1 MIEIIALSLIQGITE
16 FLPISSSSHLII
28 LSQYLEFNNSNLEID
43 VSLHIGS
50 FLAVIVFFRKDI
62 FNIVQNKD
70 LFLKI
75 LIGSLPVIIMGYLM
89 VKFNLIEQIRNIK
102 VIGWTTL
109 IFGIL
114 LYLSDKSDVT
124 NKISSN
130 FTIKSVI
137 LIGFLQT
144 LSLIP
149 GVSRSGITITGARML
164 KFNRYDSAKISFLL
178 SIPTLAAVSL
188 FGLNNLV
195 KSESYDFSFLI
206 IISIIFSFLFSFITI
221 KYFLRYIKSFSLNIF
236 VIYRIFLGFGLLIL
250 AYL

>member
-1 MIEIIALSLIQGITE
+1 MIEIIVLSLIQGVTE

-28 LSQYLEFNNSNLEID
+28 VSEYLEFNNKNLEID

-62 FNIVQNKD
+62 FNFVQNKD

-75 LIGSLPVIIMGYLM
+75 LIGSLPVMIVGYLL
-89 VKFNLIEQIRNIK
+89 VKFNFIDQIRNIK

-114 LYLSDKSDVT
+114 LYLSDKSNVQ
-124 NKISSN
+124 NKINSN
-130 FTIKSVI
+130 FTLKSAF
-137 LIGFLQT
+137 LIGFLQI
-144 LSLIP
+144 LSLMP
-149 GVSRSGITITGARML
+149 GVSRSGIAITGARAL

-178 SIPTLAAVSL
+178 SIPTLAAVSI

-195 KSESYDFSFLI
+195 KSESFSFSFLI
-206 IISIIFSFLFSFITI
+206 IISTIFSFLFSFITI
-221 KYFLRYIKSFSLNIF
+221 KYFLKYIKTFSLNIF
-236 VIYRIFLGFGLLIL
+236 VIYRVFLGIGLLVL

>member
-1 MIEIIALSLIQGITE
+1 MIEIIVLSLIQGITE

-28 LSQYLEFNNSNLEID
+28 VSEYLEFNNKNLEID

-62 FNIVQNKD
+62 FNFVQNRD

-75 LIGSLPVIIMGYLM
+75 LIASLPVMIAGYLLIR
-89 VKFNLIEQIRNIK
+89 FNFIDQIRNIK

-114 LYLSDKSDVT
+114 LYLSDRSDIT
-124 NKISSN
+124 NKINSN
-130 FTIKSVI
+130 FTLKSAV
-137 LIGFLQT
+137 LIGFLQI
-144 LSLIP
+144 LSLMP
-149 GVSRSGITITGARML
+149 GVSRAGISITGARVL

-178 SIPTLAAVSL
+178 SIPTLAAVSI

-195 KSESYDFSFLI
+195 KSESFNFSFLI
-206 IISIIFSFLFSFITI
+206 MISIIFSFLFSFITI
-221 KYFLRYIKSFSLNIF
+221 KYFLRYIKKSSLNIF
-236 VIYRIFLGFGLLIL
+236 VIYRIVLGLILLIL